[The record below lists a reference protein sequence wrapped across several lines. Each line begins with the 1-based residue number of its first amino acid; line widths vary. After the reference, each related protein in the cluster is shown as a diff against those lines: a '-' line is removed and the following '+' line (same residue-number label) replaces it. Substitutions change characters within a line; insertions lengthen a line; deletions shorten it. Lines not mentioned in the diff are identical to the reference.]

1 MQLKQ
6 ASKGSLMMQN
16 KNSGSKR
23 GGQTNY
29 DFILPVDTT
38 EKSSNNNH
46 APRPPTNMDKAGGS
60 RAPSKMQEPQPHGM
74 LSN

>member
-1 MQLKQ
+1 MQ
-6 ASKGSLMMQN
+6 
-16 KNSGSKR
+16 NSGSKR
-23 GGQTNY
+23 GGQMNN

-38 EKSSNNNH
+38 EKSNNSNP
-46 APRPPTNMDKAGGS
+46 PRPPTNMDKSGGS